1 MPTKHIGFL
10 QLFESGDSYIGAI
23 LVTDLTSVPVEFRV
37 TLPVRPTSIQRSLY
51 GRALAPFVGVE
62 LCGKPLLGKVTHD
75 LELIFVAPDYMLGL
89 RPGSNAPIVHA
100 RKTDTP
106 TETIAYPETSV
117 SGVDQNHFE
126 LPGGHFQPIALF
138 SAPGFS
144 EDLDA
149 VRPLVEQLWS
159 KFDLLEP
166 FDRIEQT
173 LVLLREQ
180 DPKFS
185 Q

>member
-10 QLFESGDSYIGAI
+10 QLFESDDSYIGAM
-23 LVTDLTSVPVEFRV
+23 LVTDLASVPVEFWV

-51 GRALAPFVGVE
+51 GHALAPFVGVE
-62 LCGKPLLGKVTHD
+62 LCGKPLLEKVTHD

-89 RPGSNAPIVHA
+89 RPVSSVPIVHT
-100 RKTDTP
+100 RKIDKPAETVAHPKTP
-106 TETIAYPETSV
+106 TSDI
-117 SGVDQNHFE
+117 DQNHLE
-126 LPGGHFQPIALF
+126 LPGGHFQPIALLF
-138 SAPGFS
+138 APDFS

-149 VRPLVEQLWS
+149 MQPFVEQLWS

-166 FDRIEQT
+166 FDRIEKT
-173 LVLLREQ
+173 LVLLRER